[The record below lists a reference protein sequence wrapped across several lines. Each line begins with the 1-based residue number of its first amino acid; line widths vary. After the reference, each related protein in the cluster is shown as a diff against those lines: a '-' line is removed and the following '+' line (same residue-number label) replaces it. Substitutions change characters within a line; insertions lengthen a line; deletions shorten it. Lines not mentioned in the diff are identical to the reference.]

1 MQREFGFLDFMMRW
15 ALGQLIVLGAYN
27 PFSMSYFHWVVDD
40 EGQLSLKVL
49 VGVGLV
55 VLHVIA
61 ILATIRS
68 LGLIGVGLL
77 TAFFASAAWVLIDG
91 RLLDIEDPRIFQLT
105 LLLIG
110 GTIYGVGLSWSHLRN
125 RISGQVDSR
134 DVSQN
139 SPI

>member
-1 MQREFGFLDFMMRW
+1 MQREFGFLDFMVRW
-15 ALGQLIVLGAYN
+15 TFGQLIVMGTFN
-27 PFSMSYFHWVVDD
+27 PFSMSYFHWVTDHG
-40 EGQLSLKVL
+40 GQISLKVL
-49 VGVGLV
+49 VGVGLI

-61 ILATIRS
+61 ILASIRS

-91 RLLDIEDPRIFQLT
+91 RLLDIEDPKIFQLT

>member
-1 MQREFGFLDFMMRW
+1 MQREFGVLDFMMRW

-27 PFSMSYFHWVVDD
+27 PFSMSYFHWVADN

-91 RLLDIEDPRIFQLT
+91 RLLDIEDPRIFQMT

>member
-1 MQREFGFLDFMMRW
+1 MQREFGVLDFMMRW

-27 PFSMSYFHWVVDD
+27 PFSMSYFHWVGN

-91 RLLDIEDPRIFQLT
+91 RLLDIEDPRIFQMT

>member
-27 PFSMSYFHWVVDD
+27 PFSMSYFHWVVDN

-68 LGLIGVGLL
+68 LGVIGVGLL

-110 GTIYGVGLSWSHLRN
+110 GTIYGIGLSWSHLRN

>member
-1 MQREFGFLDFMMRW
+1 MQREFGFLDFMVRW

-27 PFSMSYFHWVVDD
+27 PFSMSYFHWVVDH

-110 GTIYGVGLSWSHLRN
+110 GTIYGAGLSWSHLRN